1 MSASFPHLT
10 DFLSVG
16 YTPYHVVV
24 EVSNVLREQGYHEI
38 KECDSWILSAGEK
51 YYFTR
56 GGSALIAFRVPK
68 SAPVSFQL
76 AIAHT
81 DSPCFKIKS
90 AQTDGEYVRLS
101 VEKYGGMMY
110 GTWYDRPLRVAG
122 RVFANEGGKVIE
134 KNVCLDRRVV
144 IPSLAIHHNRDAN
157 EKVMGDMKTD
167 LLPVFSLKKDTV
179 SFMAEVAQA
188 AGVEEAAILGQ
199 DLFIVSDSAPFVWGE
214 KDSLISSPRLDDLQ
228 SVYGLLGGF
237 LAAEESG
244 SVPVLALLDAE
255 EVGSTGA
262 SSADSDILTSFVKR
276 VAASVCKDGE
286 ALPRLLASSFA
297 LSCDSAHAV
306 HPAHPEVA
314 DTSDGKCY
322 INGGIVI
329 KETASKRYVTDGFSA
344 AMLRVLC
351 TEASVPAQRY
361 RNRADMP
368 GGATLGNVALSHL
381 SVPVADIGL
390 ATLAMH
396 SALETAGIT
405 DVNYLVKLAAEYF
418 SSTLIREGD
427 GFYWKRGV

>member
-10 DFLSVG
+10 DFLSEG
-16 YTPYHVVV
+16 YTPYHVVA
-24 EVSNVLREQGYHEI
+24 EVSNVLREEGYHEI
-38 KECDSWILSAGEK
+38 KEYDPWILSAGEK

-56 GGSALIAFRVPK
+56 GGSALIAFRVPEG
-68 SAPVSFQL
+68 APASFQL

-81 DSPCFKIKS
+81 DSPCFKIKA

-122 RVFANEGGKVIE
+122 RVFYSADGKVKQ

-157 EKVMGDMKTD
+157 EKVMGDVKKD

-179 SFMAEVAQA
+179 SFMTEVAQA
-188 AGVEEAAILGQ
+188 AGVEESAILGQ
-199 DLFIVSDSAPFVWGE
+199 DLFVVSDNAPFVWGE
-214 KDSLISSPRLDDLQ
+214 GNSLISAPRLDDLQ
-228 SVYGLLGGF
+228 CVYSLLDGF
-237 LAAEESG
+237 LKAEKCD

-262 SSADSDILTSFVKR
+262 SGADSDILESFAER
-276 VAASVCKDGE
+276 LAIAVCSDRE
-286 ALPRLLASSFA
+286 TLPRMLASSFA

-314 DTSDGKCY
+314 DTGDGKCY

-351 TEASVPAQRY
+351 KEADVLFQCY

-368 GGATLGNVALSHL
+368 GGATLGNIALSHL
-381 SVPVADIGL
+381 SIPMADIGL

-396 SALETAGIT
+396 SAVETAGVT
-405 DVNYLVKLAAEYF
+405 DIDYLSRLASEYF
-418 SSTLIREGD
+418 SSTLVRED
-427 GFYWKRGV
+427 GSSYWKRGV